1 MREETRWYHY
11 PGRALS
17 FKGARLR
24 PYYRAGKPH
33 LLRAD
38 GSPFTLDFLEQ
49 LFRLRP
55 HPRPI
60 IGDP

>member
-1 MREETRWYHY
+1 MREVTRWYHD
-11 PGRALS
+11 PGQPLS

-24 PYYRAGKPH
+24 PYYRDGKPH

-38 GSPFTLDFLEQ
+38 GSRLTLDLLEQ
-49 LFRLRP
+49 VFALKP